1 MVQNLKRATE
11 SIMQSIVLTK
21 WICHWTMRIY
31 AVQCKI
37 ELWQII
43 TGEGDWAVRY
53 LTIVSDDKMPDEKI
67 VAGSCRTC
75 RRPILGRSSHGPGW
89 WSTAVREGKW
99 SGARGLARGA
109 LDATRTTHSGAEG
122 TTTPKVDLWCR
133 RQEELPPSARPTT
146 SLWPGGRTL
155 CKLIR

>member
-43 TGEGDWAVRY
+43 TGEGDWAVQLSHYRLRWQDARWGDCSRELPDLHSSNPCEINWKITDEIKIPTNDAKKKVHGVEKHTY
-53 LTIVSDDKMPDEKI
+53 LQ
-67 VAGSCRTC
+67 
-75 RRPILGRSSHGPGW
+75 RRPELEEECTGLRSERHGTGRS
-89 WSTAVREGKW
+89 
-99 SGARGLARGA
+99 
-109 LDATRTTHSGAEG
+109 
-122 TTTPKVDLWCR
+122 
-133 RQEELPPSARPTT
+133 
-146 SLWPGGRTL
+146 
-155 CKLIR
+155 LIRIFVKGSEEIYQRK